1 MFKNLKF
8 SKNYIYLFFIISAL
22 CFFFKEYKGE
32 ADIYFLLSH
41 GRYVLENGISY
52 TDILSMH
59 TEFNFVMQQWLSS
72 VIFYLIH
79 NYLGSIGLYIFIFIM
94 NCIITFLIYKLC
106 LIVSQNKKFSSCFV
120 SVIAMVL
127 LQIGFIVPRPQIF
140 TFIVLIMILMML
152 ELFSS
157 KRKKYLYF
165 MPLLSICLINLHAS
179 MWPMIFIFCLP
190 YVVELILKK
199 DKDVFKLIFIILIS
213 LAVGIINP
221 YGIHA
226 MTYSIKGYGY
236 KYICDIVSEMRSFNL
251 LGDPYVFYWS
261 FNILIVFLFSN
272 LIILLNSKKD
282 NFKISHLLLFYGT
295 FFMSLTS
302 IRNFS
307 LFIIATI
314 PFLVKYFKFQ
324 DDDKLYLS
332 KGWIVNFIFI
342 IIIFLGVFTTSIK
355 TKKYQFEH
363 ASEEV
368 ALYLDKTESKD
379 IKLYTDYSDGSLFEY
394 YGFKPYLDARAEV
407 FIDKINGKKD
417 ILEEYIKFNV
427 DEKFREEFIN
437 KYDFDYYV
445 VRRDNFDLI
454 NYLIN
459 YKDKKL
465 ELIYADYYTY
475 LIKRVS

>member
-8 SKNYIYLFFIISAL
+8 SKNYLYLFFIISAL
-22 CFFFKEYKGE
+22 CFFFKVYKDE

-41 GRYVLENGISY
+41 GRYVLENGIPY

-179 MWPMIFIFCLP
+179 MWPMIFIFCMP

-199 DKDVFKLIFIILIS
+199 DKDVLKLIAIMIFSII
-213 LAVGIINP
+213 VGIINP
-221 YGIHA
+221 YGFDA
-226 MTYSIKGYGY
+226 MTYSIKSYGY
-236 KYICDIVSEMRSFNL
+236 KYICDIVGEMKAFNL
-251 LGDPYVFYWS
+251 LGQPYVFYFS
-261 FNILIVFLFSN
+261 VCIIVTFLFSN

-282 NFKISHLLLFYGT
+282 NFRISHLLLFYGT
-295 FFMSLTS
+295 FYMSLTS

-307 LFIIATI
+307 LFIIGTI
-314 PFLVKYFKFQ
+314 PFLVKYFDFQ
-324 DDDKLYLS
+324 DDDKLYLN
-332 KGWIVNFIFI
+332 KGWIINFIILF
-342 IIIFLGVFTTSIK
+342 IIFLGLFIFVVQ
-355 TKKYQFEH
+355 TKRHEFKHFSSD
-363 ASEEV
+363 A
-368 ALYLDKTESKD
+368 ALYLKDNESKD
-379 IKLYTDYSDGSLFEY
+379 IKLYTEYSDGALFEY
-394 YGFKPYLDARAEV
+394 YGFKPYIDARAEV
-407 FIDKINGKKD
+407 FIDKINGKED
-417 ILEEYIKFNV
+417 ILEEYIKFNLDV
-427 DEKFREEFIN
+427 EFREEFIN

-445 VRRDNFDLI
+445 IDKKNKNLVD
-454 NYLIN
+454 YLIN
-459 YKDKKL
+459 YKDNKL
-465 ELIYADYYTY
+465 ELIYATSKNY
-475 LIKRVS
+475 LIKKVS